1 MSAMLATDGQV
12 SPQIVTAFFL
22 FILFWGFFW
31 FDLVFLQLLS
41 QDLSYLILISQ
52 NTLFIWVWIN
62 LEGFHNLTC

>member
-22 FILFWGFFW
+22 FILFWGFFL